1 MLLYFYKSFAGV
13 LIDGGKEEEEL
24 LHTVLG
30 VHVEGDQ
37 PRVEQTL
44 HQQPIFDV
52 GHVVPVQQFVLHTAT
67 NIP

>member
-1 MLLYFYKSFAGV
+1 MLLYFYKRFTGI
-13 LIDGGKEEEEL
+13 LIDSGEEEEEL
-24 LHTVLG
+24 LHAVLG

-52 GHVVPVQQFVLHTAT
+52 GHVVAVQ
-67 NIP
+67 